1 MVTRQERDLI
11 TASIIVV
18 MICYGICFMWCIL
31 KKVFGEHMIGLPP
44 TESQGA
50 YEPEPGI
57 ELSHSNG
64 TPVRGSSYK
73 YTGAV

>member
-1 MVTRQERDLI
+1 
-11 TASIIVV
+11 
-18 MICYGICFMWCIL
+18 MWCIL

-44 TESQGA
+44 TEPQSA
-50 YEPEPGI
+50 YEPESGI

-64 TPVRGSSYK
+64 TPVRGSAYK